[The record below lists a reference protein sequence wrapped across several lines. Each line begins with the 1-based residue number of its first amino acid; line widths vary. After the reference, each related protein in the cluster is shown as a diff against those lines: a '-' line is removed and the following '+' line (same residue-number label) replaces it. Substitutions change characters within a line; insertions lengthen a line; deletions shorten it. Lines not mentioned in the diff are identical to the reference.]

1 MILNNTEIPDNCSE
15 AREGR
20 SGVME
25 GDRTLPGVVFVAA
38 SGRAFFVFKVLLCC
52 YFACFFVWPFLPVR
66 IAMCRILLYVVGG
79 EKYTYDRKYT

>member
-1 MILNNTEIPDNCSE
+1 
-15 AREGR
+15 
-20 SGVME
+20 ME

-38 SGRAFFVFKVLLCC
+38 SGRAFFVFLGFIVLLVCL
-52 YFACFFVWPFLPVR
+52 FFVWSFLPVR